1 LIALMGPRQEAQSAF
16 FYGFS
21 IKDHVPEDHVLR
33 AIEGVIDLSSVRT
46 HLTAFYSSTGRP
58 SVGPELMM
66 RMLLVGYIMGI
77 RSERRLCEEVHLN
90 LAYRWFCKMDLSD
103 PIPDHSTFSKNRH
116 GRFRDSD
123 VLRHVFEVE
132 RWKIWLAAVWQL
144 KIPSLKMNKMG
155 YAAQFLCKIYQIFYQ
170 K

>member
-1 LIALMGPRQEAQSAF
+1 
-16 FYGFS
+16 
-21 IKDHVPEDHVLR
+21 
-33 AIEGVIDLSSVRT
+33 
-46 HLTAFYSSTGRP
+46 
-58 SVGPELMM
+58 
-66 RMLLVGYIMGI
+66 
-77 RSERRLCEEVHLN
+77 LN